1 MLMEISY
8 AQSGPI
14 FPFPAESKSDKECV
28 YRTMNT
34 SNYFMKKLAMASDID
49 PPQFSR
55 FISCVDWHVQLFN
68 LSKEDNNGNGISL
81 RMIKKRK
88 YLFSNGKYYMVQA
101 FLEET
106 ISGLWTILFLLLNI
120 QNDLLWIWWGR
131 LNTLMDTEM
140 EVKKKRER
148 RITCW
153 CLSGIRNMYCLLCT

>member
-1 MLMEISY
+1 MPVSCHVRIIRMHWNCLNHSQIWCLFFSQSWQCPKPNRAPRKKTLCQMLMEISY

-34 SNYFMKKLAMASDID
+34 NNYFMIKLAMASDID

-81 RMIKKRK
+81 RMIKK
-88 YLFSNGKYYMVQA
+88 
-101 FLEET
+101 
-106 ISGLWTILFLLLNI
+106 SGNTYSQMANI
-120 QNDLLWIWWGR
+120 TWF
-131 LNTLMDTEM
+131 
-140 EVKKKRER
+140 KPF
-148 RITCW
+148 
-153 CLSGIRNMYCLLCT
+153 

>member
-34 SNYFMKKLAMASDID
+34 NNYFMIKLAMASDID

-81 RMIKKRK
+81 RMIKKAEILVLKWQILHGSSLFKRDNLRALDNFVPSSK
-88 YLFSNGKYYMVQA
+88 YLK
-101 FLEET
+101 
-106 ISGLWTILFLLLNI
+106 
-120 QNDLLWIWWGR
+120 
-131 LNTLMDTEM
+131 
-140 EVKKKRER
+140 
-148 RITCW
+148 
-153 CLSGIRNMYCLLCT
+153 